1 MTVPSVFVEDKIRF
15 EFDPGLWTVEKWDDS
30 RLFCNGIQKLNGK
43 LSDPNHPSDPNKERP
58 QGTKAVDFIGVH
70 ADALYL
76 FEVKD
81 FRGYQAAN
89 AYRQETELALE
100 IGLKVRDTLAGI
112 LGVFSHH
119 RSMPAW
125 AKRAITAVY
134 DRKRPVHVVA
144 WIVEDP
150 PRTAEARRKQATTV
164 KTRSDSVLQRLAWLT
179 RRAWVDNPLDPSSP
193 LPGIQARAVRAP
205 P

>member
-1 MTVPSVFVEDKIRF
+1 MTAPGVFVEDKIRF
-15 EFDPGLWTVEKWDDS
+15 EFDPGLWIVEKWDDS
-30 RLFCNGIQKLNGK
+30 QTFLDGIRKLNGK
-43 LSDPNHPSDPNKERP
+43 LSNPNDLTKDLP
-58 QGTKAVDFIGVH
+58 QGTKAIDFVGVH

-89 AYRQETELALE
+89 AHRQEKELALE

-112 LGVFSHH
+112 LGVFSHD
-119 RSMPAW
+119 RSRPAW
-125 AKRAITAVY
+125 AERAVTAVY

-144 WIVEDP
+144 WIAEDP

-164 KTRSDSVLQRLAWLT
+164 KIRSDSVLQRLAWLT
-179 RRAWVDNPLDPSSP
+179 RHAWVDNPLDPSLP